1 MDPVELLVSELVTN
15 AVTHVGTDVRLRVEK
30 LPAGVR
36 VRVFDGGGDRLR
48 RAARDVP
55 PDSPTGRGLL
65 IVDNVAD
72 RWGVERTDAGKQV
85 WFELSYFGAERRWHG
100 AAAHGRGPNPV
111 VGLAH
116 RCAAHAKRT

>member
-1 MDPVELLVSELVTN
+1 LVTN
-15 AVTHVGTDVRLRVEK
+15 AVTHVGSDVRLRVEK

-36 VRVFDGGGDRLR
+36 VRVFDGGGDPMQARP
-48 RAARDVP
+48 RDVP

-85 WFELSYFGAERRWHG
+85 WFELSYVGAARRWHG
-100 AAAHGRGPNPV
+100 AE
-111 VGLAH
+111 AH
-116 RCAAHAKRT
+116 RPRLRATDAVWLVDDD